1 MKMYKINIF
10 FILVKKKIEVYL
22 SKGNNLLLIIYG
34 VFGLGK
40 IFIMV
45 KIVMM
50 IVFEIFNVVVIMR
63 YI

>member
-50 IVFEIFNVVVIMR
+50 IVFEIFNVVVIIR

>member
-1 MKMYKINIF
+1 M
-10 FILVKKKIEVYL
+10 EVYL

-50 IVFEIFNVVVIMR
+50 VVFKIFNVVVIIR

>member
-50 IVFEIFNVVVIMR
+50 IVFKIFNVVVIIR

>member
-1 MKMYKINIF
+1 MKICKFF
-10 FILVKKKIEVYL
+10 FILIKKKIEVYL

-50 IVFEIFNVVVIMR
+50 IVFKIFNVVVIIR